1 MDYQPIETP
10 FTRAFGLSA
19 PIVSAPMALVAG
31 GKLAAAVSQAG
42 GLGLVGGGYG
52 DAAWIEDQW
61 TEAGNAAVGCGFITW
76 RLEGREELLDQALA
90 RKPKGIFLSFGDF
103 APYVDRIKSAGVPL
117 LAQVQT
123 LADAREAL
131 AQGADVIVAQG
142 AEAGGHGSGRATFT
156 LVPEVV
162 DMVAGRVPVL
172 AAGGIMDGRGL
183 AAALALGADGV
194 NIGSR
199 FWASK
204 EALVARAQHEAALD
218 ADGDATARTSFS
230 DQARG
235 YDWPQ
240 GWNMRALRNAW
251 VRRWEG
257 AAQGPVTEAARAE
270 YAQGVAQGD
279 ADVAPAVVGEG
290 VGLLNEILPAGEIVA
305 RLMREARE
313 VLARGAAL

>member
-10 FTRAFGLSA
+10 FTRAFGLTA
-19 PIVSAPMALVAG
+19 PIVCAPMALVAG
-31 GKLAAAVSQAG
+31 GRLAAAVSRAG
-42 GLGLVGGGYG
+42 GLGLIGGGYG
-52 DAAWIEDQW
+52 DGEWIEDQW
-61 TEAGNAAVGCGFITW
+61 LEAGNAAVGCGFITW
-76 RLEGREELLDQALA
+76 RLQGREGLLEQALTH
-90 RKPKGIFLSFGDF
+90 KPKGIFLSFGDL
-103 APYVDRIKSAGVPL
+103 APYAGRIKAAGVPL

-123 LADAREAL
+123 LAGAREAL
-131 AQGADVIVAQG
+131 DQGADVIVAQG

-194 NIGSR
+194 NLGSR
-199 FWASK
+199 FWASE
-204 EALVARAQHEAALD
+204 EALVAKAQHGAALA
-218 ADGDATARTSFS
+218 ADGDDTARTSLS

-235 YDWPQ
+235 FDWPG

-251 VRRWEG
+251 VRSWEG
-257 AAQGPVTEAARAE
+257 AAEGPVSDAARAE
-270 YAQGVAQGD
+270 YAQGVAEGN
-279 ADVAPAVVGEG
+279 ADVAPAVVGEA
-290 VGLLNEILPAGEIVA
+290 VGLLHDILPAEEIIA
-305 RLMREARE
+305 RMMREARD